1 MTHFSHF
8 RNLSIEILSLRSL
21 LLAATLSL
29 VLFSCEKPVDEDI
42 QPVQPAQNISTGW
55 IGNENSSNIPN
66 EVLLFGSGSLP
77 SRVDL
82 SQYMPPVGNQGQT
95 GTCVAWALGYY
106 QRTALQ
112 AIRLNQTASQL
123 QSSNRQFSPKDLF
136 WSIPNGPQKGA
147 NCDGTHFE
155 VAYDRMLQRGVATM
169 QTVPFQNLGNCSST
183 TLPAWNSE
191 AGQYKIESYRQ
202 VPVTLSAIKTK
213 LAEKRPLTFGAMV
226 GVRFSQWSGSGVMR
240 AANVLAGSDAGGH
253 AMTIVGYDD
262 TKSAFR
268 ILNSWGTGW
277 GDGGYAWV
285 DYSLMTNPQFTK
297 YVFVAYDKPA
307 ENPVNPNTGTTS
319 ENVAVVHLEDNDDS
333 DQWDPLMR
341 KLSYNLKN
349 IGGRTINA
357 SKDWHVLYLYVN
369 AFDANDYGVIL
380 HRYITNDFG
389 TVGQQGAYTNGLGI
403 SSSRWINVNI
413 STGQTLGTAMFGSA
427 TSRVNATFSMPRISG
442 YYYLVMIADAF
453 DDLNDDDRSNN
464 MYFLT
469 GQNGRPVF
477 FQNGIGQGLHSGS
490 DIEVRADNGRSP
502 HTPVTPENLNAYR
515 PEEIR
520 QFLLGLKREG
530 KLLPAHTAETT
541 PDQAQ

>member
-1 MTHFSHF
+1 MTHIGHF
-8 RNLSIEILSLRSL
+8 RNLAHQVLSLRSL
-21 LLAATLSL
+21 LGAATLAL
-29 VLFSCEKPVDEDI
+29 VLFSCEKSVDEDT
-42 QPVQPAQNISTGW
+42 QPVQPTQNISTGW

-82 SQYMPPVGNQGQT
+82 SPYMPPVGNQGQT

-136 WSIPNGPQKGA
+136 WSIPNGPLKGT
-147 NCDGTHFE
+147 NCNGTHFE
-155 VAYDRMLQRGVATM
+155 VAYDRMLQRGIATM

-183 TLPAWNSE
+183 PLPAWSSE

-240 AANVLAGSDAGGH
+240 ATNVLAGSDAGGH
-253 AMTIVGYDD
+253 AMIIVGYDD
-262 TKSAFR
+262 AKSAFR

-297 YVFVAYDKPA
+297 YVFAAYDKPA
-307 ENPVNPNTGTTS
+307 AEPVNPNTGTTS
-319 ENVAVVHLEDNDDS
+319 ENVAIVHLEDNDDP

-341 KLSYNLKN
+341 KLTYNLKN

-369 AFDANDYGVIL
+369 AFNANDYGVIL
-380 HRYITNDFG
+380 HRYISNDYG
-389 TVGQQGAYTNGLGI
+389 SLGQQGVYSNGLAI
-403 SSSRWINVNI
+403 SSNRWLNVNI
-413 STGQTLGTAMFGSA
+413 KAGETLGTALFGSP
-427 TSRVNATFSMPRISG
+427 TSKVNAGFTMPRING
-442 YYYLVMIADAF
+442 FYYLVMMADVFENLA
-453 DDLNDDDRSNN
+453 DEDRSNN
-464 MYFLT
+464 MYFIT
-469 GQNGRPVF
+469 GQNGRPIY
-477 FQNGIGQGLHSGS
+477 FQNGIGQGFTSNS
-490 DIEVRADNGRSP
+490 EVEIRSSASRSP
-502 HTPVTPENLNAYR
+502 HTPVTEENLNAYR

-530 KLLPAHTAETT
+530 KLLPGQAAETG
-541 PDQAQ
+541 PDKAL